1 MILDNNLIAYEY
13 YKNQYTPKPVYTSGE
28 KDETKLVDKYSP
40 NKQASA
46 VLILEDDIVN
56 NEGYGLKKGFYSI
69 CPDKYLDF
77 LLIYQSGDLK
87 AKIPVYKTEIFE
99 TTNPEQFKPE
109 KMSYSK
115 FKRKQQKE
123 YRKYLKGENPA
134 EVEWKEAQILYIEEQ
149 KSWVIVYNFNNISL
163 VGVIKF

>member
-13 YKNQYTPKPVYTSGE
+13 YKNQYTPKAVYTSGE

-56 NEGYGLKKGFYSI
+56 NEGYGLKKGFYNI

-87 AKIPVYKTEIFE
+87 AKIPVYKMEIFE